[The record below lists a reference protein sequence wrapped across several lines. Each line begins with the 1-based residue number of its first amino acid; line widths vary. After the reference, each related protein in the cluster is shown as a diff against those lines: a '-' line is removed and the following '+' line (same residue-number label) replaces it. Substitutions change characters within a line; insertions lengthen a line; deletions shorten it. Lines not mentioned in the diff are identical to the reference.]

1 MASKPTREEIIDAI
15 NREAWIEGM
24 PNQYWQ
30 VDGKVYLSKEEM
42 PEDVMK
48 SFEETDQLIDDYNN
62 QNSKY
67 FVNGI
72 EYNDVNDIPKKYRH
86 KVIQHEYENPNKE
99 KYRITLPRFGPLRI
113 GWKEAIIFYILV
125 FSVLYVLLNT

>member
-24 PNQYWQ
+24 PDQYWQ

-48 SFEETDQLIDDYNN
+48 SFEETDQLTDDYNN

-72 EYNDVNDIPKKYRH
+72 EYNDVNDIPKKYRQ

-125 FSVLYVLLNT
+125 FSVLYVVV